1 MQITPSGLKWQLFW
15 LKAVSDKMPRSEHGA
30 TSPKPS
36 CRSEIVSLPIPS
48 DPMLLRVDADGVARV
63 RNTRVTLDT
72 VVGAFLEGDT
82 PETIEQNF
90 STLSLA
96 DVYSVLA
103 YYLRH
108 RSEVDAFLCQ
118 QHQEAEGVRHQN
130 EDRFPPHGVRQR
142 LLARRPDLT
151 EGPADAPPPCG

>member
-1 MQITPSGLKWQLFW
+1 M
-15 LKAVSDKMPRSEHGA
+15 
-30 TSPKPS
+30 
-36 CRSEIVSLPIPS
+36 SLPVPT
-48 DPMLLRVDADGVARV
+48 DPVLLRLDSDGVARV
-63 RNTRVTLDT
+63 GKTRITLDT

-96 DVYSVLA
+96 DVYAVLA

-108 RSEVDAFLCQ
+108 RNEVDAYLRQ
-118 QHQEAEGVRHQN
+118 QHQEAEEVRRQN
-130 EDRFPPHGVRQR
+130 EARFPPHGVRQR

-151 EGPADAPPPCG
+151 DKAS